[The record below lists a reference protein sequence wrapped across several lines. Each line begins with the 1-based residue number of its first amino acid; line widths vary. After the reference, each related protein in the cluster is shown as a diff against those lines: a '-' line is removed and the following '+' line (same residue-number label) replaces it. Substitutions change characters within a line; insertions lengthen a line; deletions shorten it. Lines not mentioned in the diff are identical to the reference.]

1 LCRYTE
7 VDSALEGSEDA
18 QDAFVA
24 RAREVR
30 KLEADVKA
38 AYEKY
43 CGAPLGYAI
52 ERLSIRLTRCD
63 STAYCNDV

>member
-1 LCRYTE
+1 MFAFKFNLCRYAE
-7 VDSALEGSEDA
+7 VDAALEGSEDA
-18 QDAFVA
+18 EDAFAA

-30 KLEADVKA
+30 KLVADLKA

-52 ERLSIRLTRCD
+52 ER
-63 STAYCNDV
+63 